1 MIPHEITTCKN
12 PVKGQSSIQEKTKNP
27 KIIMNKLNIGRYL
40 NFRTVFVQNP
50 KINIPIPPSLS
61 NLSSIPDILLSPCSQ
76 TKHTCFRLKKGQ
88 ISICF
93 DWNLYILRML

>member
-40 NFRTVFVQNP
+40 NFCPAHPTPWVYREIDRYV
-50 KINIPIPPSLS
+50 I
-61 NLSSIPDILLSPCSQ
+61 SPCYNIDNTDKIMERYVVGDGAGAAGTTVYSVY
-76 TKHTCFRLKKGQ
+76 
-88 ISICF
+88 S
-93 DWNLYILRML
+93 